1 LVDESAD
8 KTGKRI
14 LCDGIIPNKIV
25 NSILELRKDGLWWK
39 IEIVEIGMIDKI
51 MAMVTA
57 VLGGELI
64 EEIRLTDAAR

>member
-1 LVDESAD
+1 
-8 KTGKRI
+8 
-14 LCDGIIPNKIV
+14 LCDGIISNKVV
-25 NSILELRKDGLWWK
+25 NSILELREDRLWWK

-64 EEIRLTDAAR
+64 EEIRSR